1 MGGVPPRR
9 GNPHRLGCAGV
20 RSPLEKVASR
30 EVCGERTQIVTGERR
45 GRSRGVALACREREG
60 KMRGA
65 VAAHVR
71 DNEGLELG
79 KDIREKIE
87 VVDKIGLC
95 NYLMRCGRQG
105 TKVGRQ
111 QGRLRFPALIPKRRV
126 LPLTVIRTTGEGA
139 GRGKR
144 INLVENVCHLR

>member
-1 MGGVPPRR
+1 MRGGRSSRR

-30 EVCGERTQIVTGERR
+30 GMCGERTQVVTGERR
-45 GRSRGVALACREREG
+45 GRSRGVALACRERGG

-79 KDIREKIE
+79 KD
-87 VVDKIGLC
+87 
-95 NYLMRCGRQG
+95 
-105 TKVGRQ
+105 T
-111 QGRLRFPALIPKRRV
+111 
-126 LPLTVIRTTGEGA
+126 
-139 GRGKR
+139 
-144 INLVENVCHLR
+144 